1 MHSQD
6 IRNDPSHLNEMLA
19 DQRQAPEMYQPTNY
33 WDMYAGRFLL
43 ELEKSGLRD
52 FKSRRDSISPLNS
65 KSAGNT

>member
-6 IRNDPSHLNEMLA
+6 VRDDPSLLNEMLA
-19 DQRQAPEMYQPTNY
+19 DQRHAPETCRPTNY
-33 WDMYAGRFLL
+33 WDVYAGRFLL